1 MRRVTKHGGCRVRG
15 PLPDASCT
23 PGAYYAKATAAR
35 VCRSGYASQ
44 VRNVSQTTKDAV
56 YPAYGMTNHFNGGNG
71 EVDHLISLELG
82 GSNIQANLFPEVATP
97 VPGSHQKD
105 KLENRLH
112 DEVCS
117 GQITLRMAQREIAI
131 NWVAVYR
138 HEFGL

>member
-1 MRRVTKHGGCRVRG
+1 MHPWCLLREGDRSPGVPVGLRQ
-15 PLPDASCT
+15 
-23 PGAYYAKATAAR
+23 PGAK
-35 VCRSGYASQ
+35 
-44 VRNVSQTTKDAV
+44 VSQATKDAV